1 MIVVTPSDQGGY
13 IHNVVISKP
22 STGSISVLESVG
34 LKGDKGDPG
43 EAYRQYISS
52 GSISGHR
59 VVSLNASGQVEYT
72 NPTDKPSISRIVGVT
87 LNAASLGGTLN
98 VVKNSEVTEPSWN
111 WNTNSA
117 VYLAA
122 NGSLTQTV
130 PTKQDVTFLV
140 VVGFPISPTTLFVN
154 IGIPIELN

>member
-43 EAYRQYISS
+43 EAYRQYTSS

-59 VVSLNASGQVEYT
+59 VVSLNTSGQVEYT
-72 NPTDKPSISRIVGVT
+72 DPTDKPSISRIVGVT

-98 VVKNSEVTEPSWN
+98 VVKNSEVVEPSWN
-111 WNTNSA
+111 WNINSA

-130 PTKQDVTFLV
+130 PTKQDVNFLV